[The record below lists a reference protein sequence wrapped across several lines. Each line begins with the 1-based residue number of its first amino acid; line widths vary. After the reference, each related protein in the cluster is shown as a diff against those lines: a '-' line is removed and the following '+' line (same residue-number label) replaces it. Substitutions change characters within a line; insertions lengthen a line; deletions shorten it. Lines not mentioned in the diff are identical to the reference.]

1 MPKTVIERINDAL
14 DYLSDDDLLR
24 FKHKLSELK
33 IIGYGKIQHEKTV
46 QVTRRLVSTLTTSR
60 AIARTAEVLRAM
72 ELYDEADDLENDG
85 NDRAPVA
92 GAERPPGSATSSNT
106 ELTEG
111 DHFVDKN
118 QVQLIKRVTAV
129 KSILDH
135 LLHKKFIVSEMYN
148 LILCE
153 KTSEDQ
159 MRKLM
164 HDVIFRIGVKAKDE
178 LVKILEMEEL
188 YLMGDLRGN

>member
-1 MPKTVIERINDAL
+1 MPKTVRERIIEAL
-14 DYLSDDDLLR
+14 DNLSSDNLLR

-33 IIGYGKIQHEKTV
+33 IIGYGLIENETTV
-46 QVTRRLVSTLTTSR
+46 QITRRLVSKFTTSR
-60 AIARTAEVLRAM
+60 AIAGTAEVLRAI
-72 ELYDEADDLENDG
+72 ELHDEAEELE

-135 LLHKKFIVSEMYN
+135 LLHKKFIVSEMYS

-164 HDVIFRIGVKAKDE
+164 HDVIFRIGEKAKDE
-178 LVKILEMEEL
+178 LVKILETEEL